1 MSDRKKANDDRAD
14 KKECMEMICQ
24 DLIKIYQEN
33 PEAALAAA
41 VMMELWEDKDMLHF
55 EFYEKKKKKVF
66 EV

>member
-55 EFYEKKKKKVF
+55 EFYDKTHKKVF